1 MVVMPL
7 SKKRF
12 GFLPPILGMGFLFFI
27 GITLALILAPIFI
40 QMNARADFSQVGG
53 GSEESVVN
61 ILIYISAIL
70 VFTGILLMFGKA
82 KKGKFFKHILIGV
95 FGITTTYIIMFVIG
109 YAMYGPL
116 VLIWDNNDAISE
128 EVTFIIIE
136 DIGGS
141 GNAEIIL
148 GTSEGNIQVIDSKTH
163 KSIWNSPEG
172 SGEIKQLEI
181 IDMESDGIFE
191 LVALSNDRFDVYR
204 INDLSNIGQLYSDH
218 TGEISAFTSGDTDM
232 NGISEIYLGTRQG
245 NIVRLD
251 WIDSG
256 SNNYSPGEANIIN
269 SIVNETITAMEFW
282 IPPVNS
288 DLSSDPLLIA
298 GSTSTTKLYHAGN
311 GTLLDAS
318 PITLGLINYPIII
331 ETVELDSDTSP
342 KAGDSD
348 KIILIHTNNK
358 MLTVLSFDNFDI
370 ILQDSRIRAFGSF
383 AVADLLDKYEGDELL
398 IKSENQFKIYYSE
411 TTLWDNSNDFKNQI
425 KDFGD
430 EGKGTAVLED
440 SSESEIVMGAGGGY
454 FYGEFN
460 LGEFSNIPCFIAII
474 IAFIFILALLYY
486 PEWYV
491 IDTLGIIMGAGACAM
506 IGISIAVSP
515 IIVFLIALAVYDAI
529 SVYKTKHMID
539 LADNVLDW
547 KLPIIL
553 VVPKKLSYSFLHEKR
568 LKDQLESKQERE
580 AMFMGLGDVIIPGTL
595 AVSSM
600 AFLPVTAVIGSIT
613 GNYFVAVGTLAGT
626 LFGFAALMRYVL
638 KGRPQAG
645 LPLLNTGAILGY
657 LISYYIAYQDLSFGF
672 KLII

>member
-440 SSESEIVMGAGGGY
+440 SIQIFPALSRLLLLLFSSLL
-454 FYGEFN
+454 FY
-460 LGEFSNIPCFIAII
+460 II
-474 IAFIFILALLYY
+474 Q
-486 PEWYV
+486 
-491 IDTLGIIMGAGACAM
+491 
-506 IGISIAVSP
+506 
-515 IIVFLIALAVYDAI
+515 
-529 SVYKTKHMID
+529 
-539 LADNVLDW
+539 N
-547 KLPIIL
+547 
-553 VVPKKLSYSFLHEKR
+553 
-568 LKDQLESKQERE
+568 
-580 AMFMGLGDVIIPGTL
+580 GTL
-595 AVSSM
+595 
-600 AFLPVTAVIGSIT
+600 
-613 GNYFVAVGTLAGT
+613 
-626 LFGFAALMRYVL
+626 
-638 KGRPQAG
+638 
-645 LPLLNTGAILGY
+645 
-657 LISYYIAYQDLSFGF
+657 
-672 KLII
+672 

>member
-1 MVVMPL
+1 ML
-7 SKKRF
+7 LTKKRF
-12 GFLPPILGMGFLFFI
+12 SFLPPILGMGFLFFI

-95 FGITTTYIIMFVIG
+95 IGITTTYIIMFVIG

-128 EVTFIIIE
+128 EVTFIITE

-141 GNAEIIL
+141 GDAEIIL
-148 GTSEGNIQVIDSKTH
+148 GTSEGNVQIIDSTNH
-163 KSIWNSPEG
+163 KLIWELHGDS
-172 SGEIKQLEI
+172 SEIKRIEVVDI
-181 IDMESDGIFE
+181 ETDGKKE
-191 LVALSNDRFDVYR
+191 LAVLSNDRFDIYQ
-204 INDLSNIGQLYSDH
+204 IYDFKNIGQVYTAHS
-218 TGEISAFTSGDTDM
+218 GNISSFTFGDID
-232 NGISEIYLGTRQG
+232 NDGISEFYYGTKTG
-245 NIVRLD
+245 TIVRMD
-251 WIDSG
+251 WIDRG
-256 SNNYSPGEANIIN
+256 LNDYVPDRAEIIN
-269 SIVNETITAMEFW
+269 SAVNETVTSIEFW
-282 IPPVNS
+282 TPPANS
-288 DLSSDPLLIA
+288 PISSEPLLIA
-298 GSTSTTKLYHAGN
+298 GTPDRTDLYYAAN
-311 GTLLDAS
+311 GTLLDSS
-318 PITLGLINYPIII
+318 PITLGLIRYPLII
-331 ETVELDSDTSP
+331 ETVELDSSTSSL
-342 KAGDSD
+342 ASGSD

-358 MLTVLSFDNFDI
+358 MLMSLNYDNFELI
-370 ILQDSRIRAFGSF
+370 VQDSGIGSFGSF
-383 AVADLLDKYEGDELL
+383 AIADVLDNYEGDELL
-398 IKSENQFKIYYSE
+398 IKNENHFIVFFSDS
-411 TTLWDNSNDFKNQI
+411 TLWDKSNDIKDQI
-425 KDFGD
+425 KDFED
-430 EGKGTAVLED
+430 KGKGIAILDD
-440 SSESEIVMGAGGGY
+440 SSDPEIIMGTGEGY
-454 FYGEFN
+454 LYGEFN
-460 LGEFSNIPCFIAII
+460 LGEFSNIPCFAAVI
-474 IAFIFILALLYY
+474 IALIFIIALLYY

-491 IDTLGIIMGAGACAM
+491 VDTLGIIMGAGACAM

-553 VVPKKLSYSFLHEKR
+553 VVPKKLNYSFLSEKR
-568 LKDQLESKQERE
+568 LKEQLESKEERE

-613 GNYFVAVGTLAGT
+613 GNYFVAVGTLIGT

-645 LPLLNTGAILGY
+645 LPLLNSGAILGY